1 MNKEFTKLLLFIELI
16 FLNYVKNTQLKS
28 SIGLGFFENYHKDI
42 KAICEKNE
50 KDF

>member
-1 MNKEFTKLLLFIELI
+1 MFFKWRKTYRKVLE
-16 FLNYVKNTQLKS
+16 S